1 MMTERQS
8 ASQAGLTQNQVLE
21 IGSNSSLFPKLGW
34 SHSHRAWHSCS
45 GREAGGLIHT
55 GHGTVA
61 VGGRRVVSF
70 NVRGLDGINFYIP
83 IYLAC
88 NCPSS

>member
-21 IGSNSSLFPKLGW
+21 IGSNSIPKVGVV
-34 SHSHRAWHSCS
+34 S
-45 GREAGGLIHT
+45 

-61 VGGRRVVSF
+61 MGEYVCPTANPDFQVIQRLLRV
-70 NVRGLDGINFYIP
+70 
-83 IYLAC
+83 
-88 NCPSS
+88 